1 MRFTIND
8 HSQSVGMD
16 ASGLWVLHTTPGH
29 RDVAYDQGAIYNI
42 KFPNILL
49 YDHYIIICI
58 T

>member
-1 MRFTIND
+1 
-8 HSQSVGMD
+8 MD